1 MKNKEK
7 LKILMIGKFMPP
19 PYGGIEQHVLGLYDE
34 LKHQV
39 DYKLILVSKNNNIN
53 NDKNIIL
60 VSSLFKYRGFSF
72 APLIYLRIKSVI
84 DEFKPDLI
92 HIHSPNPLIEIYV
105 NFFKR
110 IPIICT
116 WHSDIVGYKYL
127 FFCYKFFQKI
137 FIRKIT
143 KFIIPTKSHL
153 LSFKQLK
160 NVSKNKICI
169 IPLGIDYDYYQ
180 QKTELKLI
188 PNNILRLVKKKF
200 ILSVGR
206 LVKYKN
212 YEKLI
217 SAFKNIRTQHI
228 LIIAGNG
235 PELNKLKKIIKLNKL
250 EQKIFILT
258 DCTKEVLRYLYQ
270 KSTFFILPSNTE
282 AEAFGLS
289 SAEAMA
295 SGKSTVV
302 CNLNNGVNVLNV
314 LNKTSLYFNDSK
326 KNHLKNQVELLLKDT
341 NLRKSFEKNAK
352 LHIKN
357 NFTIK
362 LMAKKTLN
370 LYYSLKK

>member
-1 MKNKEK
+1 MKNREK
-7 LKILMIGKFMPP
+7 LKVLMIGKFMPP

-34 LKHQV
+34 LKLHV
-39 DYKLILVSKNNNIN
+39 NYKLILISNDNNT
-53 NDKNIIL
+53 DDNIIL
-60 VSSLFKYRGFSF
+60 VPSIFKYRGFSF
-72 APLIYLRIKSVI
+72 APLVYLKIKSVI
-84 DEFKPDLI
+84 DEFKPDLV

-105 NFFKR
+105 SFIKN

-116 WHSDIVGYKYL
+116 WHSDIIGYKYL
-127 FFCYKFFQKI
+127 YFCYRYFQKI
-137 FIRKIT
+137 FIKKIT
-143 KFIIPTKSHL
+143 KFIIPTNSHL

-160 NVSKNKICI
+160 NVSKNKINI

-180 QKTELKLI
+180 KKTDPKLI
-188 PNNILRLVKKKF
+188 PNNILNIVKQDF

-217 SAFKNIRTQHI
+217 TTFRNIKTKHI

-235 PELNKLKKIIKLNKL
+235 SELIKLKNIIKLNKL
-250 EQKIFILT
+250 EKKVFILT
-258 DCTKEVLRYLYQ
+258 NCTKEVLRYLYQ
-270 KSTFFILPSNTE
+270 KSTFFILPSNTQ

-295 SGKSTVV
+295 SGKSTIV
-302 CNLNNGVNVLNV
+302 CNLHNGVNVLNV

-326 KNHLKNQVELLLKDT
+326 KNHLKNQVESLLSDT
-341 NLRKSFEKNAK
+341 KMRKKFEKNAK

-362 LMAKKTLN
+362 LMAKKTLK
-370 LYYSLKK
+370 LYHSLKK